1 MRNLFP
7 FRQQR
12 LTLCAVIMGVF
23 LWGTPPL
30 LALDIFGSGKSE
42 EASAAPAGRTG
53 QLPSL
58 SEAVKNVSPAVVNI
72 STTQKMERRRARPFP
87 MPGPGPGPGP
97 GPNPGPNPFGGG
109 DDPFEEFFRRFFG
122 DRPPPSQQ
130 RSLGSGFIISED
142 GYIITNH
149 HVVGDADKITVRLSD
164 KEEYDAKVVG
174 SDEKTDIAVVKI
186 NSKTPLHPVPLG
198 SSADLQVGDWVMA
211 IGNPF
216 GLDQTVTAGIV
227 SAKGRVIGAGPYD
240 DFIQTDAS
248 INPGNS
254 GGPLLN
260 LKGEVV
266 GINSAIFSQSGGNI
280 GIGFAIPIDLAKSI
294 VPQLREKGKVTRGW
308 LGVSI
313 QSVTPELAKSFGL
326 KEPSGALVAEVTK
339 DSPAE
344 KAGFERGDIITAFN
358 SAPIKDSH
366 ELPALVAR
374 TPVGEKAQVTILR
387 GGKEK
392 TLSVKLGELSEQQ
405 AKAEGGGEESG
416 ESWGMTVAGLSSEA
430 ARRFQL
436 DRNKK
441 GVVVTEVEPGS
452 AAESAGIQPGDV
464 IEEVNRQPVESV
476 EDFNKAMG
484 DAKDKETLLL
494 LARRG
499 NFTSFFALRK
509 VG

>member
-7 FRQQR
+7 FGRQSFA
-12 LTLCAVIMGVF
+12 LLALVAGV
-23 LWGTPPL
+23 LWWRTPPL
-30 LALDIFGSGKSE
+30 FAIDIFGSSKGE
-42 EASAAPAGRTG
+42 EASSAPAGRSG

-58 SEAVKNVSPAVVNI
+58 SETAKNASPAVVNI
-72 STTQKMERRRARPFP
+72 STTQKVERRRRTPPFP
-87 MPGPGPGPGP
+87 MPPGPGPGP
-97 GPNPGPNPFGGG
+97 GPNPFGG

-122 DRPPPSQQ
+122 DRPPPGQQ

-174 SDEKTDIAVVKI
+174 SDDKTDIALVKI
-186 NSKTPLHPVPLG
+186 DVKHTLHAVPLG
-198 SSADLQVGDWVMA
+198 SSSDLQVGDWVMA

-294 VPQLREKGKVTRGW
+294 VAQLREKGKVTRGW

-339 DSPAE
+339 ESPAE
-344 KAGFERGDIITAFN
+344 KAGFERGDIIIAFN
-358 SAPIKDSH
+358 STSIKDSH

-374 TPVGEKAQVTILR
+374 TPVGDKAQVTILR

-392 TLSVKLGELSEQQ
+392 TLSVKLGELTDQQ
-405 AKAEGGGEESG
+405 AKAESEEGSS
-416 ESWGMTVAGLSSEA
+416 ENWGMTVAGLNSDA

-452 AAESAGIQPGDV
+452 SAELAGIQAGDV
-464 IEEVNRQPVESV
+464 IEEVNRQSIESV
-476 EDFNKAMG
+476 EDFNKAMT

>member
-1 MRNLFP
+1 MERMRNLFP
-7 FRQQR
+7 FRRQS
-12 LTLCAVIMGVF
+12 CAFLALVAGVL
-23 LWGTPPL
+23 LWRTPPL
-30 LALDIFGSGKSE
+30 FAIDIFGPSKSE
-42 EASAAPAGRTG
+42 EASPAPAGRTG

-58 SEAVKNVSPAVVNI
+58 SETAKNASPAVVNI
-72 STTQKMERRRARPFP
+72 STTQKVERRRRMPPFP

-97 GPNPGPNPFGGG
+97 GPNPFGG

-122 DRPPPSQQ
+122 DRPPPGQQ

-174 SDEKTDIAVVKI
+174 SDDKTDIAVVKI
-186 NSKTPLHPVPLG
+186 NVKHSLHAIPLG

-280 GIGFAIPIDLAKSI
+280 GIGFAIPVDLAKSI
-294 VPQLREKGKVTRGW
+294 VAQLKDKGKVTRGW

-313 QSVTPELAKSFGL
+313 QSITPELAKSFGL

-358 SAPIKDSH
+358 SSPIKDSH

-374 TPVGEKAQVTILR
+374 TPVGDKAQVTILR

-392 TLSVKLGELSEQQ
+392 TLAVKLGELTEQQ
-405 AKAEGGGEESG
+405 AKAESEEGSG
-416 ESWGMTVAGLSSEA
+416 ESWGMTVASLSSEA

-436 DRNKK
+436 ERNKK
-441 GVVVTEVEPGS
+441 GVVVTEVDPGS
-452 AAESAGIQPGDV
+452 SAELAGIQPGDV
-464 IEEVNRQPVESV
+464 IEEVNRQSIESV
-476 EDFNKAMG
+476 EDFNKAMA

-509 VG
+509 IG